1 MKYVVILGD
10 GMADRPI
17 EELGGMT
24 PLEYAK
30 TPMMDALAEVS
41 EVGMVKT
48 VPDDMKPGSD
58 VANLAVLGYDPR
70 ANYSGR
76 SPLEALSIGID
87 MKDTDI
93 AMRVNV
99 VTLEEPEG
107 AAGDVAFEDLI
118 ITDHSSGEISTEDAA
133 ILLDALRADLENEEF
148 QFYVGTSY
156 RHCCIWNHGKV
167 LDFAQ
172 PHDHLG
178 EVIGQFLPDA
188 SASEDT
194 KEDARRF
201 TEMMKKSYQIL
212 NHHPLNEERRKN
224 GKNPANCIWFW
235 GAGTKPM
242 LSPFI
247 ERSGKK
253 GVMISAVDL
262 LKGIGRGAGMKVC
275 EVEGANAQLETN
287 YEGKAQAALDALL
300 KEGYDLA
307 YIHVEASDEMGHQG
321 NVEKKVKSIEYLD
334 QRLIKPVVEGL
345 EGVDYRMLITPDHRT
360 PICIR
365 THSGE
370 PVPYILFD
378 STAKQQNHLH
388 YNEREAAQSGI
399 LITPGE
405 TLMDRL
411 LGKQE

>member
-1 MKYVVILGD
+1 
-10 GMADRPI
+10 
-17 EELGGMT
+17 
-24 PLEYAK
+24 
-30 TPMMDALAEVS
+30 
-41 EVGMVKT
+41 
-48 VPDDMKPGSD
+48 
-58 VANLAVLGYDPR
+58 
-70 ANYSGR
+70 
-76 SPLEALSIGID
+76 
-87 MKDTDI
+87 
-93 AMRVNV
+93 
-99 VTLEEPEG
+99 
-107 AAGDVAFEDLI
+107 
-118 ITDHSSGEISTEDAA
+118 
-133 ILLDALRADLENEEF
+133 
-148 QFYVGTSY
+148 
-156 RHCCIWNHGKV
+156 
-167 LDFAQ
+167 
-172 PHDHLG
+172 
-178 EVIGQFLPDA
+178 
-188 SASEDT
+188 
-194 KEDARRF
+194 
-201 TEMMKKSYQIL
+201 
-212 NHHPLNEERRKN
+212 
-224 GKNPANCIWFW
+224 
-235 GAGTKPM
+235 
-242 LSPFI
+242 
-247 ERSGKK
+247 
-253 GVMISAVDL
+253 MISAVDL

-307 YIHVEASDEMGHQG
+307 YIHVEAPDEMGHQG

>member
-172 PHDHLG
+172 PHGHLG
-178 EVIGQFLPDA
+178 EVIGQ
-188 SASEDT
+188 
-194 KEDARRF
+194 
-201 TEMMKKSYQIL
+201 
-212 NHHPLNEERRKN
+212 
-224 GKNPANCIWFW
+224 
-235 GAGTKPM
+235 
-242 LSPFI
+242 
-247 ERSGKK
+247 
-253 GVMISAVDL
+253 
-262 LKGIGRGAGMKVC
+262 
-275 EVEGANAQLETN
+275 
-287 YEGKAQAALDALL
+287 
-300 KEGYDLA
+300 
-307 YIHVEASDEMGHQG
+307 
-321 NVEKKVKSIEYLD
+321 
-334 QRLIKPVVEGL
+334 
-345 EGVDYRMLITPDHRT
+345 
-360 PICIR
+360 
-365 THSGE
+365 
-370 PVPYILFD
+370 
-378 STAKQQNHLH
+378 
-388 YNEREAAQSGI
+388 
-399 LITPGE
+399 
-405 TLMDRL
+405 
-411 LGKQE
+411 

>member
-10 GMADRPI
+10 GMADRPL

-30 TPMMDALAEVS
+30 TPMMDAIAEMS

-99 VTLEEPEG
+99 VTLQEPEG
-107 AAGDVAFEDLI
+107 AEGDVPFEDLI

-133 ILLDALRADLENEEF
+133 VLLDALRAELENEEF

-156 RHCCIWNHGKV
+156 RHCCIWDHGKV

-178 EVIGQFLPDA
+178 ETIGQYLPDA
-188 SASEDT
+188 SGNEENL
-194 KEDARRF
+194 EDARRF
-201 TEMMKKSYQIL
+201 TEMMKKSYHIL

-224 GKNPANCIWFW
+224 GLNPANCIWFW

-247 ERSGKK
+247 ERTGKK
-253 GVMISAVDL
+253 GAMISAVDL

-287 YEGKAQAALDALL
+287 YAGKAQAALDALL

-307 YIHVEASDEMGHQG
+307 YIHVEAPDEMGHQG
-321 NVEKKVKSIEYLD
+321 SIEKKVRAIEYLD
-334 QRLIKPVVEGL
+334 QRLIKPVFEGL
-345 EGVDYRMLITPDHRT
+345 QGEEFRLLITPDHRT

-370 PVPYILFD
+370 PVPYILYD
-378 STAKQQNHLH
+378 STAKKQNPLH
-388 YNEREAAQSGI
+388 YNEKEAAQSGI

-405 TLMDRL
+405 TLIDRL
-411 LGKQE
+411 LGTQE

>member
-1 MKYVVILGD
+1 MKYVVVLGD

-17 EELGGMT
+17 DELGGMT

-30 TPMMDALAEVS
+30 TPMMDALSEMG

-99 VTLEEPEG
+99 VTLVEPEG
-107 AAGDVAFEDLI
+107 AAGEVAFEDLI
-118 ITDHSSGEISTEDAA
+118 ITDHSSGEIATSDAA
-133 ILLDALRADLENEEF
+133 ILLDALRSELENEEF

-156 RHCCIWNHGKV
+156 RHCCIWNQGKV

-178 EVIGQFLPDA
+178 EVIGAYLPDA
-188 SASEDT
+188 TAGEADLA
-194 KEDARRF
+194 DAKRF
-201 TEMMKKSYQIL
+201 TEMMKKSYAIL
-212 NHHPLNEERRKN
+212 KDHPLNVARIKE
-224 GKNPANCIWFW
+224 GKNPANCLWFW
-235 GAGTKPM
+235 GAGTKPQ

-247 ERSGKK
+247 ERTGKK

-300 KEGYDLA
+300 KEDYDLA
-307 YIHVEASDEMGHQG
+307 YIHVEAPDEMGHQG

-334 QRLIKPVVEGL
+334 QRLIKPVYEGL
-345 EGVDYRMLITPDHRT
+345 QGIDFRLLITPDHRT

-378 STAKQQNHLH
+378 STAIQHNHLH
-388 YNEREAAQSGI
+388 YNEREAEQSGI